1 MQKSPLHILIV
12 GLSVPQHAAL
22 ISDCKRVDNT
32 VRINEQPLSASEFKS
47 VLLKSSV
54 DTIFIKRKPEAS
66 LDSLYPVLKKN
77 NPDCIVVELIEPPVS
92 LLQAD
97 ELIDLQS
104 CKIIFDRSHA
114 EFYLALQF
122 VMQYTRLKIDFRRCK
137 SLLFLSE
144 RRASRLVNSSSVA
157 IAYLHQ
163 GKILHANIPFLV
175 MFKADS
181 VKEFK
186 RFPLLKLIDDEEHK
200 IFASY
205 LSEVR
210 QSPEYKTELTLT
222 LKRVTGAPFYA
233 KVYVSPVVIRD
244 QRCYQMWVEELP
256 QDSKPEMIPVAK
268 SLNVWDMPM
277 EQSDTI
283 QVNPFD
289 RVLSKS
295 GDQKY
300 KETNVDVMLD
310 ALQHD
315 ELVQLR
321 QKELY
326 VSGQGALNYVLLD
339 LDVMPDEFKKINT
352 LLGKMPEVS
361 SNPKIYGQFWDQLLY
376 RMVCDELL
384 HESSN
389 ERVYLV
395 NLSVGMITDTESV
408 MWLFKMLQLLKS
420 KSIQLMLLVD
430 AQISMNRIPQTQK
443 VIDVLRRSGC
453 KIALNNFSVDTTPLF
468 LYRRIQP
475 EVVFLDSEWLDVL
488 KEKPDGNM
496 FLSRFVQQIEGR
508 GVSVFIPHAIQKSQ
522 NRLLVLSGASF
533 GQEKTAQDCA

>member
-1 MQKSPLHILIV
+1 MQKPSLQILIV
-12 GLSVPQHAAL
+12 GLPIPQHTAL
-22 ISDCKRVDNT
+22 VSDCKRLDNT
-32 VRINEQPLSASEFKS
+32 VRLNEKPLNASEFKAE
-47 VLLKSSV
+47 LLNNSV
-54 DTIFIKRKPEAS
+54 DAIFIKRKPSAS
-66 LDSLYPVLKKN
+66 FDNLYPALKKN
-77 NPDCIVVELIEPPVS
+77 NPDCIVIELIDPPVS
-92 LLQAD
+92 ASHVD

-104 CKIIFDRSHA
+104 CRIIFDRSQA

-144 RRASRLVNSSSVA
+144 QRSSRLVNSSSIA
-157 IAYLHQ
+157 IAYLYK

-186 RFPLLKLIDDEEHK
+186 RFPLLKLIDNDEHR

-210 QSPEYKTELTLT
+210 QSPHYNTEITLT

-233 KVYVSPVVIRD
+233 KVNVSPIVIRD

-256 QDSKPEMIPVAK
+256 QESKPEVIPVAK
-268 SLNVWDMPM
+268 SLNVWDMPTDNV
-277 EQSDTI
+277 ETI

-289 RVLSKS
+289 RVLDKS
-295 GDQKY
+295 GDK
-300 KETNVDVMLD
+300 KHIETNIDVMLD
-310 ALQHD
+310 ELQHD
-315 ELVQLR
+315 ELVKLR

-326 VSGQGALNYVLLD
+326 VPGLGALNHVLLD
-339 LDVMPDEFKKINT
+339 LDVMPDEFKKINA
-352 LLGKMPEVS
+352 LLRKMPEVVS
-361 SNPKIYGQFWDQLLY
+361 SPQVYGQFWDKLLF

-384 HESSN
+384 HDSS
-389 ERVYLV
+389 RDRSYIV
-395 NLSVGMITDTESV
+395 NLSSGLISYAESV
-408 MWLFKMLQLLKS
+408 LWLYKMLGLLKS
-420 KSIQLMLLVD
+420 KSIQLTLLVD
-430 AQISMNRIPQTQK
+430 AQISMTRIPQTQK
-443 VIDVLRRSGC
+443 VVDILRSCGC

-488 KEKPDGNM
+488 KGKPDGNM

-508 GVSVFIPHAIQKSQ
+508 GVSVFIPHAIQKCK

-533 GQEKTAQDCA
+533 GQEKTAQGSA

>member
-1 MQKSPLHILIV
+1 MQKPSLQILIV
-12 GLSVPQHAAL
+12 GLPIPQHTAL
-22 ISDCKRVDNT
+22 VSDCKRLDNT
-32 VRINEQPLSASEFKS
+32 VRLNEKPLNASEFKAE
-47 VLLKSSV
+47 LLSNSV
-54 DTIFIKRKPEAS
+54 DAIFIKRKPSAS
-66 LDSLYPVLKKN
+66 FDNLYPALKKN
-77 NPDCIVVELIEPPVS
+77 NPDCIVIELIDPPVS
-92 LLQAD
+92 ASHVD

-104 CKIIFDRSHA
+104 CRIIFDRSQA

-144 RRASRLVNSSSVA
+144 QRSSRLVNSSSIA
-157 IAYLHQ
+157 IAYLYK

-186 RFPLLKLIDDEEHK
+186 RFPLLKLIDNDEHR

-210 QSPEYKTELTLT
+210 QSPHYNTEITLT

-233 KVYVSPVVIRD
+233 KVNVSPIVIRD

-256 QDSKPEMIPVAK
+256 QESKPEVIPVAK
-268 SLNVWDMPM
+268 SLNVWDMPTDNV
-277 EQSDTI
+277 ETI

-289 RVLSKS
+289 RVLDKS
-295 GDQKY
+295 GDK
-300 KETNVDVMLD
+300 KHIETNIDVMLD
-310 ALQHD
+310 ELQHD
-315 ELVQLR
+315 ELVKLR

-326 VSGQGALNYVLLD
+326 VPGLGALNHVLLD
-339 LDVMPDEFKKINT
+339 LDVMPDEFKKINA
-352 LLGKMPEVS
+352 LLRKMPEVVS
-361 SNPKIYGQFWDQLLY
+361 SPQVYGQFWDKLLF

-384 HESSN
+384 HDSS
-389 ERVYLV
+389 RDRSYIV
-395 NLSVGMITDTESV
+395 NLSSGLISDAESV
-408 MWLFKMLQLLKS
+408 LWLYKMLGLLKS
-420 KSIQLMLLVD
+420 KSIQLTLLVD
-430 AQISMNRIPQTQK
+430 AQISMTRIPQTQK
-443 VIDVLRRSGC
+443 VVDILRSCGC

-488 KEKPDGNM
+488 KGKPDGNM

-508 GVSVFIPHAIQKSQ
+508 GVSVFIPHAIQKCK

-533 GQEKTAQDCA
+533 GQEKTAQGSA